1 MTNVVFRDIIDKHS
15 NERARKQRVHE
26 KVRNRLNIEKE
37 GSRGYEEELKKPEGR
52 NCGSTVTDRKK
63 VQSCEKRNLKK
74 FKKVLDKLE

>member
-26 KVRNRLNIEKE
+26 KVRNRLNSEKE
-37 GSRGYEEELKKPEGR
+37 GNRGYEDELKKPEGI
-52 NCGSTVTDRKK
+52 NGGSKVTDWKK
-63 VQSCEKRNLKK
+63 VQNSEKRNLKN

>member
-26 KVRNRLNIEKE
+26 KVRNRLNSEKE
-37 GSRGYEEELKKPEGR
+37 GSRGYEDELKKPEGT
-52 NCGSTVTDRKK
+52 NGGSTVTYRKK
-63 VQSCEKRNLKK
+63 VQSCEKRNLKN

>member
-26 KVRNRLNIEKE
+26 KVRNRLNSEKK
-37 GSRGYEEELKKPEGR
+37 GSRWYEDELKKPEGT
-52 NCGSTVTDRKK
+52 NGGSTVTYRKK
-63 VQSCEKRNLKK
+63 VQSCEKRNLKN

>member
-26 KVRNRLNIEKE
+26 KVRNRLNSEKK
-37 GSRGYEEELKKPEGR
+37 GSRWYEDELKKPEGR
-52 NCGSTVTDRKK
+52 NCGSTVTDWKK
-63 VQSCEKRNLKK
+63 VQNSEKRNLKN